1 MGIFGTR
8 AGYFSDLSLI
18 LEFLVT
24 FAFFSGYYFA
34 RKRRISMHYRTMLS
48 AFILDVS
55 FMVSY
60 MIKSLIEGRTE
71 FLGPEFV
78 KIYVYL
84 PTVIFHSIISLVVLF
99 LAAYM
104 IYHGFKNTEKING
117 RKMIEKEKE
126 RHHKIGKITLVT
138 WFLSFLSGLAVY
150 YLLYV
155 F

>member
-24 FAFFSGYYFA
+24 FAFFFGYYFA

-126 RHHKIGKITLVT
+126 RHRKIGKITLVT